1 MIVKTYYSGGKFCAF
16 DTDHMTEGLPMKGNM
31 LTNWALDLDDVN
43 GECLWLSCYYHE
55 AAEVYRETTGPKG
68 LPVAR
73 RRDGWSFL
81 IADAED
87 TKTINRVTVDGELFL
102 VRVCGE
108 LVDATEL
115 EWAFTIAEEVA
126 YRAQVSHGFLARQ
139 TAEPGLDEAGLCAKM
154 GFPAEAYRRLC
165 GQTAADKPAVGEEPR
180 F

>member
-1 MIVKTYYSGGKFCAF
+1 MIVKTYYSGGRFCAF
-16 DTDHMTEGLPMKGNM
+16 DTDHMTEGLPLRGNM

-55 AAEVYRETTGPKG
+55 TIEAYRETIGPKR

-87 TKTINRVTVDGELFL
+87 MKTINRVTVDGELFL
-102 VRVCGE
+102 IRVCGE

-115 EWAFTIAEEVA
+115 EWAYTVAEEVA
-126 YRAQVSHGFLARQ
+126 YRAQASHRFLTHQSAG
-139 TAEPGLDEAGLCAKM
+139 PGLDEVGLCAMM
-154 GFPAEAYRRLC
+154 GFPVETYRQLC
-165 GQTAADKPAVGEEPR
+165 NQIAAVKPSDEENPR